1 MARKKL
7 SMKREDLKEVVIAA
21 LIVYGVA
28 ALFIISVI
36 IFN

>member
-7 SMKREDLKEVVIAA
+7 GMKREDLKEVVIAA
-21 LIVYGVA
+21 LIVYGVV